1 MLKVLRASCVL
12 VRIRG
17 PEEFYSRVRSGPLRY
32 YISKPHMARGFHSVV
47 SRFHVVE
54 FCVDGLRV

>member
-1 MLKVLRASCVL
+1 ML